1 MPRTYVNYIVVI
13 SQIKEHLLYLG
24 NSYVYNYKPSP
35 RILRQHRVLR
45 KVRKN
50 KVIVETK
57 PNKGNGVAILDQKLF
72 DNAIQEIISD
82 TSKFEKLNEDP
93 TFKSEAS
100 LPHFLCKLKQK
111 NFFNETEYDKLFPFD
126 SALARIYGTRKMYKF
141 TSRDSFPK
149 LRPIVSTIG
158 TFNYNLARF
167 FCNLL
172 SPLVP
177 NNNSCKDTFSFVS
190 QTKNANLCKK
200 FLVSYNVTSLFTNSR
215 LEETIGIGINLIFN
229 DNPNLNITTKELKKL
244 FLFATPQTHFIFN
257 SKFYNQVD

>member
-111 NFFNETEYDKLFPFD
+111 NFFNETEYDKLCPSGSVPD
-126 SALARIYGTRKMYKF
+126 GVYGTPKMHKF
-141 TSRDSFPK
+141 SPSDLFFK
-149 LRPIVSTIG
+149 LRRLFQLQV
-158 TFNYNLARF
+158 
-167 FCNLL
+167 LL
-172 SPLVP
+172 VIILPV
-177 NNNSCKDTFSFVS
+177 SFV
-190 QTKNANLCKK
+190 
-200 FLVSYNVTSLFTNSR
+200 
-215 LEETIGIGINLIFN
+215 IFFH
-229 DNPNLNITTKELKKL
+229 L
-244 FLFATPQTHFIFN
+244 
-257 SKFYNQVD
+257 